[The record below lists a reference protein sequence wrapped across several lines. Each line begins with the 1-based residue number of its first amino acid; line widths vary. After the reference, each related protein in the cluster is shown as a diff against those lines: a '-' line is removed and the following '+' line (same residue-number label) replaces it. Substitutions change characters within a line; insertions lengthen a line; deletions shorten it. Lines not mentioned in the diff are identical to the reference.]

1 MKRSKWD
8 QQVAKNSQGHISQ
21 VSDSRKNEIAESIF
35 GLSYWCLIGLGWYW
49 MLSDEG
55 RLGVCKITSSVVSP
69 LALSLPLLDSSA
81 LPQTWPRTFYSLF
94 PLSPYSTF
102 ALIAHPAQFSFLTKS
117 VPLFSF
123 YIANDAWIEESSLL
137 WIFLHIYSQYLFHI
151 ITHMPI
157 IKTALT
163 FKGQVGSMA
172 W

>member
-1 MKRSKWD
+1 MGPPSGE
-8 QQVAKNSQGHISQ
+8 NSQGHISQ

-81 LPQTWPRTFYSLF
+81 LPQTLPRTFYSLF
-94 PLSPYSTF
+94 IFLPTLRLLSSH
-102 ALIAHPAQFSFLTKS
+102 IRHNS
-117 VPLFSF
+117 LFSLNPF
-123 YIANDAWIEESSLL
+123 LYFHFTLQMMLELKNFLL
-137 WIFLHIYSQYLFHI
+137 FEYFLHIYSQYLFHI

-157 IKTALT
+157 IKTAVT
-163 FKGQVGSMA
+163 FRGQVGSLA